1 MQEHWI
7 AIISILLLLIWLL
20 TLHLKVQ
27 RSLQW
32 WYGRQSVK
40 LFQEA
45 DKVQN
50 SLLQESFVV
59 RRALE
64 FMLGSQS
71 KTSKE
76 SAHHCLEAMDR
87 FEVSLK
93 DLRDRLSPPYLED
106 SFLLAI
112 RSQVESWRSHFPRVL
127 IELALPKDWPHENYA
142 CHRAVLMVLDE
153 LMQIL
158 LSKSATIKSTRIYL
172 QQQDYGSH
180 LIIEFEYFGSS
191 KLNTHKVK
199 KELNYLKHLFGF
211 LTSGNSFYRYCGST
225 MIWDFR
231 WQLPN

>member
-7 AIISILLLLIWLL
+7 AIISILLLLVWLL

-32 WYGRQSVK
+32 WYGRQSIK

-64 FMLGSQS
+64 FFLATPL
-71 KTSKE
+71 KTSKDN
-76 SAHHCLEAMDR
+76 AHHCLEAMDR
-87 FEVSLK
+87 FEASLK
-93 DLRDRLSPPYLED
+93 GLRDRLSPPYLED

-112 RSQVESWRSHFPRVL
+112 RTQVEVWRLHFPAVL
-127 IELALPKDWPHENYA
+127 IELALPKDWFHENYA
-142 CHRAVLMVLDE
+142 CHRVVLMVLDE
-153 LMQIL
+153 LMQLL
-158 LSKSATIKSTRIYL
+158 LSKPATVKLAKIYL
-172 QQQDYGSH
+172 QQRDYDSH

-191 KLNTHKVK
+191 KLNTRTVK
-199 KELNYLKHLFGF
+199 KELNYLKYLFSF